1 MSQLEDRLNA
11 LLSNPEDMGKIAQM
25 ASRLMG
31 QIAPTDPPAGKGP
44 DPSPLSGDAAGM
56 MGAVARIMG
65 GLNDQ
70 GSKKQ
75 LVAGLS
81 PYLADKRRRRLE
93 KALSIATAAKLAG
106 AAFSE
111 MGGGDDV

>member
-11 LLSNPEDMGKIAQM
+11 LLSSPEDMGKIAQM

-31 QIAPTDPPAGKGP
+31 QIAPNDPPAGKDSKAP
-44 DPSPLSGDAAGM
+44 PLSEDTAGM
-56 MGAVARIMG
+56 MGAVARIMS

-81 PYLADKRRRRLE
+81 PYLAEKRRRRLE

-111 MGGGDDV
+111 MGGEDGV